1 MATLWSNCY
10 APRMQRMTSS
20 AIRDLLKY
28 TQQPGMI
35 SFAGGMPAPELFPL
49 DRFREAACRVLA
61 DPAAGRAALQYGLT
75 EGFVP
80 LREMIVRHAARYGLE
95 AGLENVLIT
104 SGSQQALD
112 LIGKLLIG
120 RADRV
125 LVEAPTYLGALQA
138 FDAYEAAYL
147 AVPCDETGPAPA
159 ALAAALQRRP
169 KFMYLL
175 PNFQNPSGATWSLER
190 RQAVVDLASAH
201 GVPIVED
208 DPYGQ
213 LRYEGEHLPSLMRLD
228 RAAEGTNVL
237 YMSTFSK
244 TLAPGMRLG
253 WVIGPSEVIARLT
266 QLKQGTDLHTS
277 GFVQQVIYEVA
288 RGGFLDEHIRQL
300 RQAYGARRDVML
312 EALLNFLPP
321 EAGWTRPAG
330 GLFLW
335 LRLPEGLDC
344 HELLRAALEEN
355 VAFVPGT
362 AFFSEHEAGRRFCR
376 LNFSNAQPEQIWEGV
391 QRLGRAVEA
400 QMAAQAPRQLAPA

>member
-1 MATLWSNCY
+1 
-10 APRMQRMTSS
+10 MQRMTSS

-28 TQQPGMI
+28 TLQPGMI

-49 DRFREAACRVLA
+49 ERFREAANRVLA
-61 DPAAGRAALQYGLT
+61 EPASGRSALQYGIT

-80 LREMIVRHAARYGLE
+80 LREMIVRHAARYGLQ

-138 FDAYEAAYL
+138 FDAYEAEYL
-147 AVPCDETGPAPA
+147 ALPADEAGLAPE
-159 ALAAALQRRP
+159 ALAAALERRP

-175 PNFQNPSGATWSLER
+175 PNFQNPSGATWSLAR
-190 RQAVVDLASAH
+190 RQAAVGLAAAH
-201 GVPIVED
+201 GIPIVED

-213 LRYEGEHLPSLMRLD
+213 LRYEGGHLPSLMRLD
-228 RAAEGTNVL
+228 RAASGTNVL
-237 YMSTFSK
+237 YLSTFSK
-244 TLAPGMRLG
+244 TLAPGVRLG
-253 WVIGPSEVIARLT
+253 WIIGPAEVIARLV
-266 QLKQGTDLHTS
+266 QLKQSTDLHTS

-300 RQAYGARRDVML
+300 REAYGTRRDVML
-312 EALLNFLPP
+312 EALRTFLPP
-321 EAGWTRPAG
+321 EATWTHPEG

-335 LRLPEGLDC
+335 LRLPDGLDC
-344 HELLRAALEEN
+344 HGLLTAALEQQ

-362 AFFSEHEAGRRFCR
+362 AFFADRDAGRRFCR
-376 LNFSNAQPEQIWEGV
+376 LNFSNAQPEQIWEGIR
-391 QRLGRAVEA
+391 RLGRAVEA
-400 QMAAQAPRQLAPA
+400 QMAAAASPVPEPA